1 MSHTSDVTRVAMALY
16 MRVWRGKPWLTAPVD
31 IKEHYRKMA
40 ETAINALR
48 QVDA

>member
-1 MSHTSDVTRVAMALY
+1 MSDIERVAEALY
-16 MRVWRGKPWLTAPVD
+16 RRVWLEKPWMTAPVD